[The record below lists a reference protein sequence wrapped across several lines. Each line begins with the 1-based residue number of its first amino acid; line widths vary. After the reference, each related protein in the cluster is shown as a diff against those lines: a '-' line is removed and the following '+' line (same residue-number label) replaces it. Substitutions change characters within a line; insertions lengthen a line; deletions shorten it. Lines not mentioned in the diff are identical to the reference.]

1 MSEFIKLNE
10 KLDKEEK
17 TRSAE
22 ATKIQPILVAGLQ
35 SQVKALEAKAI
46 EEEINLKDA
55 EEAVRIAQATITK
68 SATEWLKVV
77 RNAEEKRDV
86 IAQTHQNLLDSI
98 EDVNKKLSEIF
109 DVK

>member
-22 ATKIQPILVAGLQ
+22 AVKIQPILIAGLQ

-46 EEEINLKDA
+46 EEKINLDDA
-55 EEAVRIAQATITK
+55 EGG
-68 SATEWLKVV
+68 S
-77 RNAEEKRDV
+77 
-86 IAQTHQNLLDSI
+86 
-98 EDVNKKLSEIF
+98 
-109 DVK
+109 